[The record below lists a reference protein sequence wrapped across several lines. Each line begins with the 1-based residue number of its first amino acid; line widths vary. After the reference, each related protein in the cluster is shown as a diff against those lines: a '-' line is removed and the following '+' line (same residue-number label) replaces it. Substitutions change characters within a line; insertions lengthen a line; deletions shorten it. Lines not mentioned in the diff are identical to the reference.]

1 MSSQLVIAPSILS
14 ADLGRL
20 SEEIASVEHGGA
32 DWIHIDV
39 MDGQF
44 VPNLTYGPPIVATAR
59 RATSLPLDVHLMMVA
74 PERFLEQFAEAGAST
89 LTVHVETCLHL
100 QRTLR
105 QIRDLGM
112 RAGVVLNPATH
123 ESAIEYVLDDVDQ
136 VLVMSVNPGFAG
148 QRFLPNQLVKV
159 QRVRRLIDASG
170 KAIDLQVDGGVSQAT
185 VRSVVEAGANVVVA
199 GTAVFGEAD
208 RGAAIAGLRRAAMG
222 DAAAAADQ
230 SRR

>member
-1 MSSQLVIAPSILS
+1 MSSQVVIAPSILS

-20 SEEIASVEHGGA
+20 GEEIANVEQGGA

-44 VPNLTYGPPIVATAR
+44 VPNLTLGPIVVAAAKRSTA
-59 RATSLPLDVHLMMVA
+59 LPLDVHLMMLG

-89 LTVHVETCLHL
+89 LTVHVEVCRHL

-123 ESAIEYVLDDVDQ
+123 ESSLEYVLDDVDQ
-136 VLVMSVNPGFAG
+136 ILVMCVNPGFAG
-148 QRFLPNQLVKV
+148 QAFLPNQLGKIE
-159 QRVRRLIDASG
+159 RLRRLIDGSG
-170 KAIDLQVDGGVSQAT
+170 RNIDLQADGGITADNI
-185 VRSVVEAGANVVVA
+185 RSVVEAGANVVVA
-199 GTAVFGEAD
+199 GTAVFGAAD
-208 RGAAIAGLRRAAMG
+208 RRAAIERLRRAALG
-222 DAAAAADQ
+222 GEAGRP
-230 SRR
+230 SESG

>member
-20 SEEIASVEHGGA
+20 SEEIASVEQGGA

-44 VPNLTYGPPIVATAR
+44 VPNLTLGPMVVAAAR
-59 RATSLPLDVHLMMVA
+59 RSTALPLDVHLMMLG

-89 LTVHVETCLHL
+89 LTVHVEACPHL

-112 RAGVVLNPATH
+112 RAGVVLNPGTH
-123 ESAIEYVLDDVDQ
+123 ESAVEYVIDEVDQ

-148 QRFLPNQLVKV
+148 QAFLPSQLAKIE
-159 QRVRRLIDASG
+159 RLRRLIDGSG
-170 KAIDLQVDGGVSQAT
+170 NNIDLEVDGGIAADN
-185 VRSVVEAGANVVVA
+185 VRQVVAAGANVVVA
-199 GTAVFGEAD
+199 GTAVFGEPD
-208 RGAAIAGLRRAAMG
+208 RRAAIERLRRAALG
-222 DAAAAADQ
+222 DE
-230 SRR
+230 STRIGELS